1 MDGTSGANAVVEQRQ
16 QRLGV
21 GGRLVRSVLGVEL
34 LVLLALAQVMFAGY
48 RLGVGNQ
55 SIQIPFLK
63 HWIDPGLYA
72 NDSMVTQTLKDYP
85 SYFFW
90 LLAMVVG
97 RVDLYSTY
105 FWLHVA
111 TSAAVLWAAYELGK
125 AIFKDRASGVGFVLL
140 MLAGHHRALAGH
152 ELYSL

>member
-1 MDGTSGANAVVEQRQ
+1 MDGTSVMNQVQQQQ
-16 QRLGV
+16 QRSRSGLGV
-21 GGRLVRSVLGVEL
+21 GGRLVRAVLGVEL

-97 RVDLYSTY
+97 RVDLYSAY

-111 TSAAVLWAAYELGK
+111 TSAAVLWAAHELGQ
-125 AIFKDRASGVGFVLL
+125 AMFRDR
-140 MLAGHHRALAGH
+140 
-152 ELYSL
+152 

>member
-1 MDGTSGANAVVEQRQ
+1 MDGTSGANAVVEQRR

-21 GGRLVRSVLGVEL
+21 GGRLVRAVLGVEL

-63 HWIDPGLYA
+63 HWIDQTLYA
-72 NDSMVTQTLKDYP
+72 NDSMVKQTLADYP
-85 SYFFW
+85 SYFFK

-97 RVDLYSTY
+97 RVDLYSAY

-111 TSAAVLWAAYELGK
+111 T
-125 AIFKDRASGVGFVLL
+125 
-140 MLAGHHRALAGH
+140 
-152 ELYSL
+152 